1 MRGGWFGPMAPA
13 WTSVLGKAQP
23 NRRSRYRF
31 GADLTAV
38 EVRYL
43 MTKEWARTA
52 DDVLWRRSKLGLK
65 FSDEQRA
72 ALDRYMVQ
80 AGAAGRA
87 GSAAQPR

>member
-1 MRGGWFGPMAPA
+1 VER
-13 WTSVLGKAQP
+13 VLGKA
-23 NRRSRYRF
+23 SGIDDLGMRF

-38 EVRYL
+38 ELHYL